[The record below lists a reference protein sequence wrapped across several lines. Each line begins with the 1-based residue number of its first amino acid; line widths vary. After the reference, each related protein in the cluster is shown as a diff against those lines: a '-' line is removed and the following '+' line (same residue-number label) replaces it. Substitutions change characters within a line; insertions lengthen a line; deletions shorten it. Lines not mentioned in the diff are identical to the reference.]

1 MLEMAAENSSKWLNK
16 KRSTAL
22 FSSPKSSQP
31 RGCSGIVLVE
41 SLVSHLFIQ
50 PLKRQNERE

>member
-1 MLEMAAENSSKWLNK
+1 MLVMVAENSSKWKNK

-41 SLVSHLFIQ
+41 GLVSHLFIQ
-50 PLKRQNERE
+50 PLKRHK